1 MCPLVVKEFFIS
13 KRNFLF
19 TTAANIA
26 ECAVNNEE
34 IKVPRPECIMAKYC
48 YVNVSR
54 QIQTEKTLK
63 HQCHL
68 MYKIYKFTVK

>member
-1 MCPLVVKEFFIS
+1 MCPLVVIEFFLS
-13 KRNFLF
+13 KWNVLF

-34 IKVPRPECIMAKYC
+34 IKVPRPEYIMAKYC
-48 YVNVSR
+48 HVNVSR
-54 QIQTEKTLK
+54 QIQTKKTLK